1 MEPAATHKRG
11 DGSVMNGF
19 WGKVHGIHAK
29 YLGLVEEWI
38 EALPR
43 SLQDTIVEF
52 HRIDEEVHKQTLLEL
67 DALVTDEHDWTPES
81 YFSDQDLT
89 ALFAL
94 TTRAQREQKLI
105 PELKAQIEKHTLLWQ
120 CTVIAKLFAR
130 HQPID
135 ELIIRTLVPR
145 SAVNHTMPAH
155 RTVLY
160 NDQHMAYP
168 ESAVNG
174 NGTVSAPLAQT
185 APEPVAHTVGASQA
199 KAAAGDLPPT
209 TTMYVVHPHDTES
222 TRPQEDAVAPQT
234 PNRVTPQ
241 DTPWR
246 INFSRRN
253 WLAVVLIFLVL
264 NITHIGLGLIA
275 YHTLSPEMVLDW
287 HLKFTVLLFLV
298 LSALDYFFCVFA
310 LLTSET
316 MQLPKEEAHSS
327 SMMTKVMSAVQII
340 IVIASC
346 IANWPTEGPIRKA
359 VADCMAHLALGVGLI
374 VYFYYVHHMVFNF
387 LGRFLRMGHKTKED
401 ADTVH

>member
-1 MEPAATHKRG
+1 
-11 DGSVMNGF
+11 MNGF

-52 HRIDEEVHKQTLLEL
+52 HRIDEEVYKQTLLEL
-67 DALVTDEHDWTPES
+67 DALVTGEHDWTPES

-89 ALFAL
+89 ALFSL
-94 TTRAQREQKLI
+94 TSRAQREQKLI

-120 CTVIAKLFAR
+120 CTVIAKLFAK

-145 SAVNHTMPAH
+145 GVVNHTMPAH

-160 NDQHMAYP
+160 NEQHVAYP
-168 ESAVNG
+168 EPAVNG
-174 NGTVSAPLAQT
+174 NDTVDAPLAQT
-185 APEPVAHTVGASQA
+185 APEPVAHPVRASQTR
-199 KAAAGDLPPT
+199 AAARSLPPPK
-209 TTMYVVHPHDTES
+209 TMHVVHPHDTETS
-222 TRPQEDAVAPQT
+222 RPQDDIVAPQT
-234 PNRVTPQ
+234 PNRAIPQ

-253 WLAVVLIFLVL
+253 WLAVVVIFLIV
-264 NITHIGLGLIA
+264 NVTHIGLGLIA
-275 YHTLSPEMVLDW
+275 YHTIAPDMVIDW
-287 HLKFTVLLFLV
+287 HLSMTVVFFLV

-327 SMMTKVMSAVQII
+327 SHMVKVMSAVLIV

-346 IANWPTEGPIRKA
+346 IANWPEEGPIRKA
-359 VADCMAHLALGVGLI
+359 IADCLAHLALGVGLI
-374 VYFYYVHHMVFNF
+374 LYFYHVHHMVFNF
-387 LGRFLRMGHKTKED
+387 LGRFLRMGQKTKD
-401 ADTVH
+401 NADTVH